1 MEELTIKGKLA
12 KDASR
17 FLVKASTQQ
26 KNDVLLKSADYLEE
40 KKSEILTANAKDM
53 ANAEENGVKGALL
66 DRLLLTAERIEGMAD
81 GLRQIAGLDDPV
93 GEVLSMKKRPN
104 GMTIGQRRV
113 PMGVIGIIY
122 EARPNVTA
130 DAFGLCLKTG
140 NATILRG
147 GKEAI
152 NSNSAIIK
160 ILQEALVA
168 QDFPKESVQLVENTS
183 RDSAV
188 ALMKLNE
195 YLDLLIPRG
204 GSGLIN
210 AVVQNSTVPVI
221 ETGVGNCHVYIDDD
235 ADIDMALAI
244 THNSKT
250 HRPGVCNAA
259 ESLLI
264 HKDIAEEF
272 VPKVCKLLQ
281 ENNVE
286 LRGDEIIQKLADN
299 IIPATEEDWGTEYL
313 NYIMSVKVVDSI
325 DDAID
330 HINKYGTMHTEV
342 IVTNN
347 YSNAQRFLEEVDAAA
362 VNVNASSRF
371 TDGMQ
376 YGFGAEIGISTQKLH
391 ARGPMGLREL
401 TSTKYI
407 IYGSGQIRI

>member
-1 MEELTIKGKLA
+1 
-12 KDASR
+12 
-17 FLVKASTQQ
+17 
-26 KNDVLLKSADYLEE
+26 
-40 KKSEILTANAKDM
+40 
-53 ANAEENGVKGALL
+53 
-66 DRLLLTAERIEGMAD
+66 
-81 GLRQIAGLDDPV
+81 
-93 GEVLSMKKRPN
+93 
-104 GMTIGQRRV
+104 MTIGQRRV

-152 NSNSAIIK
+152 NSNTAVIK
-160 ILQEALVA
+160 ILQEALVTEK
-168 QDFPKESVQLVENTS
+168 FPKESVQLVENTS
-183 RDSAV
+183 RESAV

-221 ETGVGNCHVYIDDD
+221 ETGVGNCHVFIDKD
-235 ADIDMALAI
+235 ADINMALEI

-264 HKDIAEEF
+264 HKDIVEEF
-272 VPKVCKLLQ
+272 APKICKLLQ
-281 ENNVE
+281 DSNVE
-286 LRGDEIIQKLADN
+286 IRGDETIQKLAKD
-299 IIPATEEDWGTEYL
+299 IVPATEEDWGTEYL
-313 NYIMSVKVVDSI
+313 DYIMSVKVVDSV
-325 DDAID
+325 DEAID
-330 HINKYGTMHTEV
+330 HINKYGSMHTEV

-347 YSNAQRFLEEVDAAA
+347 YANSQRFLEEVDAAA

-391 ARGPMGLREL
+391 ARGPMGLKEL

>member
-1 MEELTIKGKLA
+1 VLLTSA
-12 KDASR
+12 D
-17 FLVKASTQQ
+17 FLVERKAEILAAN
-26 KNDVLLKSADYLEE
+26 KNDMDS
-40 KKSEILTANAKDM
+40 
-53 ANAEENGVKGALL
+53 AEENGVKGSLL
-66 DRLLLTAERIEGMAD
+66 DRLLLTEERIEGMAD

-152 NSNSAIIK
+152 HSNTAVIK
-160 ILQEALVA
+160 ILQDALVA
-168 QDFPKESVQLVENTS
+168 EKFPKESVQLVENTN
-183 RDSAV
+183 RESAV

-221 ETGVGNCHVYIDDD
+221 ETGVGNCHVYIDSD
-235 ADIDMALAI
+235 ADLEMALEI

-264 HKDIAEEF
+264 HKDVVNEF
-272 VPKVCKLLQ
+272 APKVCKILQ
-281 ENNVE
+281 DSNVE
-286 LRGDEIIQKLADN
+286 LRGDETIQKLASN
-299 IIPATEEDWGTEYL
+299 IVPATEEDWGTEYL
-313 NYIMSVKVVDSI
+313 DYIMSIKVVDSV
-325 DDAID
+325 DEAID

-347 YSNAQRFLEEVDAAA
+347 YTNAQRFLEEVDAAA

-391 ARGPMGLREL
+391 ARGPMGLKEL

-407 IYGSGQIRI
+407 MPLFT